1 MSSGSDTMRS
11 QITEILSRLV
21 AIPTAYPPGD
31 SVEICAYAREFLDS
45 LGYRTAIHAEKEGLD
60 NLVASIG
67 SGSPHLVFNAHVD
80 TVGPGSLT
88 DWQSDPYTLTRYAE
102 RLYGLGASNCKGSM
116 AIQLWLAQEI
126 ARHGGPE
133 RGTVTFTFVTDE
145 ESLGPS
151 GMSYLRRAG
160 LVRPDMLF
168 LGAPTANTLIT
179 AERGVMWVAIETFG
193 QSAHAGAPE
202 TGDNAVLRMVRL
214 VDRLVRDLVPVI
226 EARTEEGLRSTINI
240 GKFHGG
246 DNTNVVPSYCRL
258 EIDRRLLP
266 SETLEGAVEEIV
278 AVLRAAGEPEGSWTA
293 ELTTGTPGFSSGRD
307 GPLVRHTAEAVEA
320 VTGKAAVYSE
330 AVGASDGRYFA
341 QDGIEIL
348 NFGPGEGSRGHAANE
363 FIGLDE
369 LEEGALVLARVV
381 ERICAWKETVFG

>member
-1 MSSGSDTMRS
+1 MRTR
-11 QITEILSRLV
+11 ITEILTHLV
-21 AIPTAYPPGD
+21 AIPTVYPTGN
-31 SVEICAYAREFLDS
+31 SEQICAYAQKLLDP
-45 LGYRTAIHAEKEGLD
+45 LGYRTAVHAEREGLH

-80 TVGPGSLT
+80 TVGPGNRS
-88 DWQSDPYTLTRYAE
+88 DWHSDPFALTRDGG

-126 ARHGGPE
+126 ARRGGPKQ
-133 RGTVTFTFVTDE
+133 GTVTFTFVTDE

-151 GMSYLRRAG
+151 GMSYLRRAD

-179 AERGVMWVAIETFG
+179 AERGVMWVAIESFG
-193 QSAHAGAPE
+193 HSAHAGAPE
-202 TGDNAVLRMVRL
+202 TGDNAILRMVRL
-214 VDRLVRDLVPVI
+214 VDRLVLELIPKI
-226 EARTEEGLRSTINI
+226 ETRVGGGLRSTINI

-246 DNTNVVPSYCRL
+246 DNTNVVPSHCRL

-266 SETLEGAVEEIV
+266 SETLEGAFAEIM
-278 AVLRAAGEPEGSWTA
+278 AVLGSAGEPEGSWKA
-293 ELTTGTPGFSSGRD
+293 EVTTGTPGFSSGRD

-320 VTGKAAVYSE
+320 VTGKAAVYSD

-363 FIGLDE
+363 FVELDE

-381 ERICAWKETVFG
+381 EKICTWKGH